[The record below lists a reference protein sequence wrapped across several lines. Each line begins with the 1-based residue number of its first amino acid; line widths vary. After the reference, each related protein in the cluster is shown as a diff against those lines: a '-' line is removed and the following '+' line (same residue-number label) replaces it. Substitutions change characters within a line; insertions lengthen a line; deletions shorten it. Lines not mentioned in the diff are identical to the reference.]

1 MGADAK
7 ARGIGEAIA
16 ARYRHIAAGPMAGL
30 PICNAALDVA
40 AQGFRVH
47 AGRAVG
53 VVVTPWFMNFVAA
66 DFPGAAPS
74 PALRAG
80 ASIKMA
86 LPAGE
91 VALIIGELPGFGR
104 LDSCS
109 LFSPMDPFADMGNA
123 IVAAREAMQA
133 LFDAE
138 LLRPREAPAALDRR
152 AFLRGRLKVGA
163 EGAQ

>member
-1 MGADAK
+1 
-7 ARGIGEAIA
+7 
-16 ARYRHIAAGPMAGL
+16 
-30 PICNAALDVA
+30 
-40 AQGFRVH
+40 
-47 AGRAVG
+47 
-53 VVVTPWFMNFVAA
+53 MNFVAA
-66 DFPGAAPS
+66 DLPGAPPT
-74 PALRAG
+74 PAVRAG

-91 VALIIGELPGFGR
+91 VELIVGELPGFGR

-109 LFSPMDPFADMGNA
+109 LFSPMDLFADVGDA

-152 AFLRGRLKVGA
+152 AFLRGRLKTGA
-163 EGAQ
+163 EGAR

>member
-1 MGADAK
+1 
-7 ARGIGEAIA
+7 
-16 ARYRHIAAGPMAGL
+16 
-30 PICNAALDVA
+30 
-40 AQGFRVH
+40 GFRAH

-66 DFPGAAPS
+66 DLPGAPPT
-74 PALRAG
+74 PAVRAG

-91 VALIIGELPGFGR
+91 VELIVGELPGFGR

-109 LFSPMDPFADMGNA
+109 LFSPMDLFADVGDA

-152 AFLRGRLKVGA
+152 AFLRGRLKTGA
-163 EGAQ
+163 EGAR